1 MAAASH
7 QLAISKAYGL
17 VKPAIPVMKTQVELT
32 GFSEANR
39 AVIQKLKIKLPASY
53 IDQVEPVIDDQL
65 TKAGVRLANL
75 LNSIWP

>member
-1 MAAASH
+1 
-7 QLAISKAYGL
+7 
-17 VKPAIPVMKTQVELT
+17 MKTQVELT
-32 GFSEANR
+32 DFSEANR